1 MKGLTSSLLIMMLF
15 MLMGCNKN
23 KNELSEK
30 TEKNVPVTSEST
42 SEWNT
47 ENKSG
52 QQVNPDIET
61 EVITAVKNYIGE
73 HGDYMP
79 GTFLIDHIDHNS
91 YTVHAFDDMGTHIA
105 TANYYDVDINNW
117 NITPQF

>member
-1 MKGLTSSLLIMMLF
+1 MKGLSSSLLIMMIF

-23 KNELSEK
+23 MNELL
-30 TEKNVPVTSEST
+30 EKNVPVTSEST

-47 ENKSG
+47 ENKSE
-52 QQVNPDIET
+52 QQENPDIET
-61 EVITAVKNYIGE
+61 EVITAVKNYIGA

-79 GTFLIDHIDHNS
+79 GTFLIDHIEHNS
-91 YTVHAFDDMGTHIA
+91 YIVHTFDDMGTHIA
-105 TANYYDVDINNW
+105 TANYYDMDINNW